1 VEERKQQILTAFIS
15 LLKLMESYRLGDL
28 TLTLSGLIAGSV
40 RVVPQ
45 RDEKDSDGPEERASP
60 ELVQETE
67 QKKKKP
73 TTPKG

>member
-1 VEERKQQILTAFIS
+1 
-15 LLKLMESYRLGDL
+15 MESYRLGDL

-40 RVVPQ
+40 RAVPQ
-45 RDEKDSDGPEERASP
+45 RAEKDSDGPEERASP
-60 ELVQETE
+60 EPLQEAE